1 MAKLAYGFGDSL
13 LAVSILASHCPMLA
27 VPAMDGDMYNNP
39 ATQANIAILRDRGIH
54 FIGPDSGHL
63 ASGLAG
69 VGRMSE
75 PADIFGKIHLLLSRD
90 NYLKGKRILVTA
102 GGTQEAIDP
111 VRFITNRS
119 SGKQGYAIAQAA
131 LDAGADVILVTT
143 PTGLEAPYG
152 CEKVLVKSAEE
163 MQNNLLIVAGLRRP
177 DHVRSQGRFSPQTN
191 FSTKN

>member
-1 MAKLAYGFGDSL
+1 M
-13 LAVSILASHCPMLA
+13 
-27 VPAMDGDMYNNP
+27 
-39 ATQANIAILRDRGIH
+39 RDRGIH

-75 PADIFGKIHLLLSRD
+75 PADIFGKIRLVLSRD

-131 LDAGADVILVTT
+131 LDAGAEVILVTT
-143 PTGLEAPYG
+143 PTGL
-152 CEKVLVKSAEE
+152 
-163 MQNNLLIVAGLRRP
+163 
-177 DHVRSQGRFSPQTN
+177 
-191 FSTKN
+191 